1 MPTVY
6 LSFSF
11 FSPQPVNDKQT
22 AADRAKAVIADNIF
36 FILISINLLLR
47 ILYRFKAIK
56 SSANFHFLMS
66 VRFNAELILFRSEI
80 SP

>member
-11 FSPQPVNDKQT
+11 FSPQPANDKQT

-56 SSANFHFLMS
+56 SSVNFHFS
-66 VRFNAELILFRSEI
+66 NDRAV
-80 SP
+80 